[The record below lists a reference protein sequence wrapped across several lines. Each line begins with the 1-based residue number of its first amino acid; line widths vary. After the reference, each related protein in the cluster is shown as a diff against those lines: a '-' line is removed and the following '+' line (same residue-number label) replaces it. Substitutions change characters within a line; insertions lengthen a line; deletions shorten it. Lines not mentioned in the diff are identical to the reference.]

1 MCAYTFLRDLVLLYP
16 VYALLFAEHG
26 LSPAEI
32 SSLFVI
38 WSVTAFALEIPSGL
52 WADLF
57 SRRLLLVCAPLLS
70 AMGFALWT
78 FVPSYPAFAA
88 GFVLWGADSALR
100 SGTWQA
106 LTYEQLARCGQ
117 AEAYPALVGRAH
129 AMGTSA
135 ALLADVLAAP
145 VLAAAGYWAVGMA
158 SVAACVVTA
167 LTALTFPSRR
177 TSQGTAAVPADGHP
191 EPAPT
196 LRTVAAS
203 ALAQARGSPGVA
215 RAVVLTAVVTGVTAL
230 DEYVPLLAQAT
241 GAAPVMLPLLV
252 GLVSAGAVAGGW
264 LAGRGERWAAPVL
277 AAGALLLTAA
287 SCAAAVRVPAG
298 FLPLAAAFAA
308 FYWAVAHT
316 EARLQE
322 RVDDSARA
330 TVTSVAGFGSEV
342 VAVAVYSGYAAG
354 SAAGAGP
361 APLFAC
367 AAVPFLCAAYALRR
381 GSARPTAMS
390 ESR

>member
-1 MCAYTFLRDLVLLYP
+1 MLLYP

-38 WSVTAFALEIPSGL
+38 WSVTTFALEIPSGL

-70 AMGFALWT
+70 AVGFALWT
-78 FVPSYPAFAA
+78 FAPSYPAFAA
-88 GFVLWGADSALR
+88 GFVLWGAGSALR

-106 LTYEQLARCGQ
+106 LTYEHLKRHRQTG
-117 AEAYPALVGRAH
+117 AYPELVGRAH

-135 ALLADVLAAP
+135 VLLADVLAAP
-145 VLAAAGYWAVGMA
+145 VLATAGYRAVGIA
-158 SVAACVVTA
+158 SVAACAATA

-177 TSQGTAAVPADGHP
+177 TSQGTAAVPADGHT

-203 ALAQARGSPGVA
+203 ALAQVRGTPGVA
-215 RAVVLTAVVTGVTAL
+215 RAVALTAVVSGVTAL
-230 DEYVPLLAQAT
+230 DEYVPLLAQAS
-241 GAAPVMLPLLV
+241 GAAPATLPLLV
-252 GLVSAGAVAGGW
+252 GLVSAGAAAGGW
-264 LAGRGERWAAPVL
+264 LAGRGDRWAAPVL
-277 AAGALLLTAA
+277 AVGALWLATAA
-287 SCAAAVRVPAG
+287 CAAAARVPAG
-298 FLPLAAAFAA
+298 FVVLAAAFGA

-342 VAVAVYSGYAAG
+342 VAVAVYGGYAAG
-354 SAAGAGP
+354 SAGGAGP
-361 APLFAC
+361 AWLFGL